1 MKTKI
6 DKNIIECNDAYF
18 FNDYFELLINRLTH
32 SNMSLEHDL
41 GNPDDSKNAVR
52 LKDNMKA
59 FKNLLKSL
67 LNNRDMSIDLI
78 KETAKKVNA
87 SSPYISNDYR
97 KIGKTLAETDIPIS
111 DPENIEN
118 DMNNLLYKYNNE
130 WKNLDPIEREAMFH
144 IGFIRIHPFED
155 GNGRT
160 ARLLLNFNLLKQE
173 IAPIIIT
180 DDLYEYYH
188 QYIKDEDNESMKNLF
203 KIQSQRE
210 NEVLNSIFNEHNMIK
225 SENTKK
231 R

>member
-1 MKTKI
+1 MYDWRINMKTKI

-41 GNPDDSKNAVR
+41 GNTDDSKNAVR

-130 WKNLDPIEREAMFH
+130 
-144 IGFIRIHPFED
+144 
-155 GNGRT
+155 
-160 ARLLLNFNLLKQE
+160 
-173 IAPIIIT
+173 
-180 DDLYEYYH
+180 
-188 QYIKDEDNESMKNLF
+188 
-203 KIQSQRE
+203 
-210 NEVLNSIFNEHNMIK
+210 
-225 SENTKK
+225 
-231 R
+231 